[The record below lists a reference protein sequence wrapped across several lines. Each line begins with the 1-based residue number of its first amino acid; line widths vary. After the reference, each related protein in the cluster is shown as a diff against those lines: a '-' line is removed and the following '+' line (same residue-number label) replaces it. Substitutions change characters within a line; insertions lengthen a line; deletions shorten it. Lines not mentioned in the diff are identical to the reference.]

1 MSLQETLAATPR
13 SRPRVALERM
23 VDEHGA
29 GRRLVM
35 VLSAMGRTTDQLNP
49 PACAVEARPQL
60 RQLDAL
66 LSVGKDISSALAA
79 LAVHDLGVP
88 RVPLIGPQAG
98 VLADDRHGNT
108 QPADASQSA
117 AATPSVD
124 AGAIGLAF
132 GGGWGWQVARQ
143 TGRGTA
149 TATVRVRFFAS
160 SLQSWM
166 RCCEPSRT
174 SGLRVFGS

>member
-13 SRPRVALERM
+13 SRPRVTLECM

-66 LSVGKDISSALAA
+66 LSVGKHISSALAA

-98 VLADDRHGNT
+98 VLADDRHGNA
-108 QPADASQSA
+108 QAADASQSA
-117 AATPSVD
+117 AATPSGGRVMEALAQHSASD
-124 AGAIGLAF
+124 GAIVCH
-132 GGGWGWQVARQ
+132 VAETPSSGSTPGSRR
-143 TGRGTA
+143 TGCPT
-149 TATVRVRFFAS
+149 
-160 SLQSWM
+160 
-166 RCCEPSRT
+166 
-174 SGLRVFGS
+174 